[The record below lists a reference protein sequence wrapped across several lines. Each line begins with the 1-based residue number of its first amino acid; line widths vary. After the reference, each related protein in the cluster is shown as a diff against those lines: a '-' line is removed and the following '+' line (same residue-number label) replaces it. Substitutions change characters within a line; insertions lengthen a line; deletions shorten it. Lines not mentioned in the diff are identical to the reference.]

1 MLTDLF
7 LKKQG
12 SVIPAPQL
20 AKVLSEVCVP
30 LAGRRIIR
38 LQIRDPSLETTD
50 QLMVEF
56 EMCLSLV
63 FKPLRHHLQ
72 QLVAEDSNLPIL
84 WATVLQVVE
93 KLLAPSPSETQQPS
107 IPANL
112 KSTMNSLTNEHL
124 KNAIQVLLNA
134 GVLSTEPR
142 QPGDLTDLT
151 WQSVHRMGVD
161 DVTAYKLSPAA
172 NPSTSGAPAE
182 AASPPLAPT
191 AESAPP
197 PPEA

>member
-12 SVIPAPQL
+12 SVIPASQL

-30 LAGRRIIR
+30 LAGRRIVW
-38 LQIRDPSLETTD
+38 LQLRDPSLETTD

-63 FKPLRHHLQ
+63 FKPLRQHLQ
-72 QLVAEDSNLPIL
+72 QLVVVESSLHTL
-84 WATVLQVVE
+84 WRAVLQVVE
-93 KLLAPSPSETQQPS
+93 NLFVPSSSKADQPS

-112 KSTMNSLTNEHL
+112 KDTMNSLANEHL
-124 KNAIQVLLNA
+124 KNAIQGLLNA
-134 GVLSTEPR
+134 GVLSMEPR
-142 QPGDLTDLT
+142 APGDLTDLT

-161 DVTAYKLSPAA
+161 EVAAYQLPPATDPSTRSVPAEAGLPSPAA
-172 NPSTSGAPAE
+172 DSTPGS
-182 AASPPLAPT
+182 T
-191 AESAPP
+191 
-197 PPEA
+197 